1 MKRFLLSV
9 ILLGLCC
16 FGVVY
21 FFAHQPNE
29 AFQGPASIQFSR
41 GTSTRELA
49 ARLTKAGVVRSPWHF
64 LAARILHPRSRIM
77 AGDYSFDKPS
87 TPDEII
93 GRLIRG
99 EVYFYPL
106 IVPEGF
112 NIFDIGKAAEAQG
125 LFSADAFVEQA
136 QKPGM
141 IRDFAPGATSL
152 EGFLF
157 PSTYHLTYHSSPE
170 QVCRMMTLEFR
181 KQWKELGSP
190 ADPLRLVTLASLV
203 EKEAALKEERP
214 QVASVFENRL
224 KRGVKLDCDPTTAYA
239 AMLLGVWKGKI
250 YRSDLN
256 RKHPYNTYKVAG
268 LPPGP
273 IANPGLASL
282 NAALKPANSKNLY
295 FVARADGSGGHNF
308 SETLTLHN
316 KAVTEYRRAVKKPK

>member
-1 MKRFLLSV
+1 MKRFPLSV
-9 ILLGLCC
+9 IFLGLCC
-16 FGVVY
+16 FGAVY

-29 AFQGPASIQFSR
+29 AFQGQTSIQFSR

-49 ARLTKAGVVRSPWHF
+49 AKLAKAGVVRSQWHF
-64 LAARILHPRSRIM
+64 LAARLLHPRSRIM
-77 AGDYSFDKPS
+77 AGDYGFDKPA
-87 TPDEII
+87 TPDQII

-112 NIFDIGKAAEAQG
+112 NMFDIGKAAEAQG

-136 QKPGM
+136 QKPAM
-141 IRDFAPGATSL
+141 IRDFAPAATSL

-170 QVCRMMTLEFR
+170 QVCRMMTTEFR

-214 QVASVFENRL
+214 HVAAVFENRL
-224 KRGVKLDCDPTTAYA
+224 ERGIKLDCDPTTAYA
-239 AMLLGVWKGKI
+239 ALLLGVWKGKI

-256 RKHPYNTYKVAG
+256 RQHPYNTYKVAG

-282 NAALKPANSKNLY
+282 NAALKPAHSKNLY
-295 FVARADGSGGHNF
+295 FVAKADGSGGHNF

-316 KAVTEYRRAVKKPK
+316 KAVTEYRRAVKKSK